1 MASEDTPGTAGSE
14 IHPETPQPAPQPE
27 AAERREISVRR
38 APKYVPFLI
47 LGGLV
52 GMVAAA
58 AVAFGLEGNESYDP
72 NSIFGFFLILFG
84 AGGIILGTVAALLL
98 DRLSVR
104 RAEHAVVEAVPE
116 NGPENTPGTAPGAL
130 PNAEPGTEPDTYTGT
145 DRGTDTG
152 TDIGAEGQ
160 RSAESGTEPG
170 TDGGTDG
177 QTDRKS

>member
-14 IHPETPQPAPQPE
+14 IRPETPQPAPQPE

-52 GMVAAA
+52 GMAAAA

-84 AGGIILGTVAALLL
+84 AGGIILGAVAALLL

-116 NGPENTPGTAPGAL
+116 NGPEGQPGTAPGTL
-130 PNAEPGTEPDTYTGT
+130 PNAEPGTEPDT
-145 DRGTDTG
+145 DTAPN
-152 TDIGAEGQ
+152 TGAEGQ
-160 RSAESGTEPG
+160 PG
-170 TDGGTDG
+170 TDTDTKPGADTGTDG
-177 QTDRKS
+177 QTERKS